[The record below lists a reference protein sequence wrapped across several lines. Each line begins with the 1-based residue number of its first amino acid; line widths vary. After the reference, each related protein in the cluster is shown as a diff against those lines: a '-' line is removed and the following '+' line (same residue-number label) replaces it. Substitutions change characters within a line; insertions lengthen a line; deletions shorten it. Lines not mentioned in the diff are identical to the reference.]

1 VKLEVSSLNR
11 CEVIATIGGAVL
23 ALSVFLSWFSLGN
36 ENAHLNA
43 CQGPSTVCSG
53 WHALS
58 AFRYLLLLAALAPII
73 LAWIIARGHALA
85 WPRGEMTA
93 VVAVI
98 AIVLTLFRG
107 VIDPPGSP
115 PEEINVT
122 YGFFIA
128 LVGGLLILVGS
139 VWRSQESAPRRK
151 PPGVL

>member
-1 VKLEVSSLNR
+1 MNIRALNR
-11 CEVIATIGGAVL
+11 GEVLSTVGGILLVISIFL
-23 ALSVFLSWFSLGN
+23 AWFSLGN
-36 ENAHLNA
+36 QYAHLND
-43 CQGPSTVCSG
+43 CHGHMHCTG
-53 WHALS
+53 WNSLS
-58 AFRYLLLLAALAPII
+58 AFRYLLLLAAIAP
-73 LAWIIARGHALA
+73 LVLSWIIIRGHALA

-98 AIVLTLFRG
+98 AIILTLFRG

-128 LVGGLLILVGS
+128 LVAGLLMLLGS
-139 VWRSQESAPRRK
+139 VWRAQESAPRRK

>member
-1 VKLEVSSLNR
+1 VHLDLKSLNR
-11 CEVIATIGGAVL
+11 GEIIAAIGGLLL

-36 ENAHLNA
+36 GNAQLNGCHHA
-43 CQGPSTVCSG
+43 HSYCSG
-53 WHALS
+53 WHSLS
-58 AFRYLLLLAALAPII
+58 AFRYLILLAALSPAI

-85 WPRGEMTA
+85 WPRGELTA

-115 PEEINVT
+115 PEEINVS
-122 YGFFIA
+122 YGFFVA
-128 LVGGLLILVGS
+128 LVGGLLILAGS
-139 VWRSQESAPRRK
+139 VWRAQESAPARK